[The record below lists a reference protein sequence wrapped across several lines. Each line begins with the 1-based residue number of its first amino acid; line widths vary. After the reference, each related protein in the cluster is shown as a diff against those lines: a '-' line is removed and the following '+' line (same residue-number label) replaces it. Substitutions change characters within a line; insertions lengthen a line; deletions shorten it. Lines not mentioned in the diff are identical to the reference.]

1 MFNNKAMTSLDTELM
16 SRFDQTADSYNA
28 KHCLSHV
35 GAFFNELEVHVVKE
49 WALGGGGSCGLDI
62 PCGTGRLTI
71 CLANCCEVV
80 IAGDISINMLKIA
93 QEEASRTEITNVTFQ
108 QVSGRRLPFSENTFD
123 TIICFGFIHLIPNDQ
138 KGEFMSEF
146 NRVLKPGGKLILE
159 MRSLFYGLFLVL
171 LKYRRRLTEIPRE
184 CFLPGQ
190 GRWLFRTYR
199 KGRAVGIGFPFF
211 WMLARIFGKNVMMKI
226 SLTLGRIPVL
236 RFLAYAIVFE
246 LYNEKR
252 K

>member
-1 MFNNKAMTSLDTELM
+1 MSDNKIVTSLDTELM
-16 SRFDQTADSYNA
+16 LRFDQNADSYNT
-28 KHCLSHV
+28 KHCLSPV

-49 WALGGGGSCGLDI
+49 WALGGSGSRGLDI

-71 CLANCCEVV
+71 CLANCCEGVV
-80 IAGDISINMLKIA
+80 AGDISINMLRIA
-93 QEEASRTEITNVTFQ
+93 REEASRAEITNVTFQ
-108 QVSGRRLPFSENTFD
+108 QFSGRRLPFSENTFD

-171 LKYRRRLTEIPRE
+171 LKYRRRLREIPRE
-184 CFLPGQ
+184 CFLPSQ
-190 GRWLFRTYR
+190 GRWLFSRYR
-199 KGRAVGIGFPFF
+199 KGRALGIGFPFF
-211 WMLARIFGKNVMMKI
+211 WMLARIFGKNVMTKI
-226 SLTLGRIPVL
+226 SLTLGRMPVL

-246 LYNEKR
+246 LYNMKQ
-252 K
+252 